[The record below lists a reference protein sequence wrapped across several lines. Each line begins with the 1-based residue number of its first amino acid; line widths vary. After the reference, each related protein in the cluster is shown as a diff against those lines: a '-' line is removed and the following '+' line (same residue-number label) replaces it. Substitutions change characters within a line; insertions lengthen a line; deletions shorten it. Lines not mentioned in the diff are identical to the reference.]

1 MSRVGIIESI
11 DNEAKIISLIGF
23 GVFVGNEMVENEDIG
38 IEVEVPRIELD
49 TGSVFINSNG
59 YYWASE
65 EVIKADLEEYI
76 NKGYEIKY

>member
-1 MSRVGIIESI
+1 
-11 DNEAKIISLIGF
+11 
-23 GVFVGNEMVENEDIG
+23 VENEDIG

-49 TGSVFINSNG
+49 TGSVFVNSNG